1 MKFINF
7 LLFLIFFIVIVYSF
21 LNLISPAVLPPP
33 PKIPI
38 SDFSFQNV
46 TGANKISDI
55 SLGSLFTIPASII
68 KILIYPFLFLGLI
81 FYSIGLEIA
90 WIFSSIYAIIS
101 IFPPFIQNIIY
112 TLLPITIIL
121 LFIHS
126 LKILESGIE

>member
-1 MKFINF
+1 
-7 LLFLIFFIVIVYSF
+7 VYSF
-21 LNLISPAVLPPP
+21 LNLISPTVLPPP

-38 SDFSFQNV
+38 SDFSLQNV
-46 TGANKISDI
+46 TGIKQINDF
-55 SLGSLFTIPASII
+55 SLGSFFTIPASII
-68 KILIYPFLFLGLI
+68 KLIIYPFLFLGLI

-90 WIFSSIYAIIS
+90 WVFSSIYAIIS

-126 LKILESGIE
+126 LKVLESGIE